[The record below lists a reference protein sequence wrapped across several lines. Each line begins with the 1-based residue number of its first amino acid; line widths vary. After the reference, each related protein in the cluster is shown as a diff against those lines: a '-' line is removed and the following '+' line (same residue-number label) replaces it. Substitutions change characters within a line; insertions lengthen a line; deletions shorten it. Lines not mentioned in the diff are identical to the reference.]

1 MLIVKG
7 RIALAGNAGTTPDP
21 DTERTAAQLLA
32 AIQGNERNKGAKFKI
47 CTEISSEINNTQI
60 DNAKDT
66 DVVQPMY
73 NLI

>member
-32 AIQGNERNKGAKFKI
+32 AIQGNERNKGAKFVLKFLV
-47 CTEISSEINNTQI
+47 
-60 DNAKDT
+60 K
-66 DVVQPMY
+66 
-73 NLI
+73 